1 MRVLLN
7 SLVKR
12 KKLIDLVTDRRSL
25 TANGRREG
33 ACPLQAATQHGIVH
47 DHVDAGRA
55 MIQSAHPKQAG
66 VISTAGWAYETNR
79 LAIDKCIAD
88 MIKTQKQ
95 QKCTLILP
103 VVETRSGQ

>member
-1 MRVLLN
+1 
-7 SLVKR
+7 
-12 KKLIDLVTDRRSL
+12 
-25 TANGRREG
+25 
-33 ACPLQAATQHGIVH
+33 
-47 DHVDAGRA
+47 